1 MNPQLFVDRVFAR
14 LSSEPSGFEFLHWNH
29 DGRPTDEGFGLM
41 PMSDVDP
48 EKLVA
53 AVLDV
58 DGYVGNVDHVKECR
72 SIADERFDGTQSKRF
87 YQRIEL
93 PMLGTIHH
101 ELGISDLGEREGYR
115 VVAWDVLR
123 AETDALSAK
132 QGFRSDYNS
141 GAWLVKPGFV
151 GYALSS
157 APKRDDVG
165 FLKWQALTRG
175 ANAAAST
182 VVKGAIAAMVKF
194 AGRRA

>member
-1 MNPQLFVDRVFAR
+1 MNPQPFVDRVFAR
-14 LSSEPSGFEFLHWNH
+14 LPRDPATFEFLHWNH
-29 DGRPTDEGFGLM
+29 DGRPTEEGFGLQ
-41 PMSDVDP
+41 PVSDVDP
-48 EKLVA
+48 ERFVA

-72 SIADERFDGTQSKRF
+72 TVPDDRFDGTTEKRF
-87 YQRIEL
+87 YQRLEI
-93 PMLGTIHH
+93 PMLGAIHH
-101 ELGISDLGEREGYR
+101 ELGIADLGERDGYR

-123 AETDALSAK
+123 DETDALSPK
-132 QGFRSDYNS
+132 QGFRSDYNQ
-141 GAWLVKPGFV
+141 GAWIVKPGYV

-182 VVKGAIAAMVKF
+182 VVKGAISGMVALSK
-194 AGRRA
+194 RR